1 MTTFLVTRHPGAV
14 QWAAAQGIA
23 ADVCCPHL
31 DPADV
36 ATGDTVIGTLPVHL
50 VAEVCARGRSHAH
63 GLRATQAFHVIFHA
77 RFGRVVGQQARQR
90 FGVFVAHVDNA
101 RLRGAIA
108 LQDGGQFG

>member
-50 VAEVCARGRSHAH
+50 VAEVCARGAH
-63 GLRATQAFHVIFHA
+63 FLGLSLGLPHSARGRELSARELVRYRAHL
-77 RFGRVVGQQARQR
+77 QR
-90 FGVFVAHVDNA
+90 FDVRKLDPVGEN
-101 RLRGAIA
+101 RP
-108 LQDGGQFG
+108 